1 MSTGALIRRARTDA
15 GLTQTQLAR
24 RLGVS
29 QAALARLE
37 HSGANPTIRTLEKVI
52 GATGRRLELR
62 LELPERSIDETLLRE
77 ALKLSPAERIKSA
90 ERLTAQA
97 EALAAA
103 GARARN
109 KR

>member
-1 MSTGALIRRARTDA
+1 MPETILQPRGFS
-15 GLTQTQLAR
+15 GLTQAQLAR

-29 QAALARLE
+29 QAAVARLE
-37 HSGANPTIRTLEKVI
+37 RSGSNPTLRTLEKVV

-62 LELPERSIDETLLRE
+62 LERPERSIDETLLRE

-90 ERLTAQA
+90 ERLTVQA
-97 EALAAA
+97 EAIAAA
-103 GARARN
+103 GALARS